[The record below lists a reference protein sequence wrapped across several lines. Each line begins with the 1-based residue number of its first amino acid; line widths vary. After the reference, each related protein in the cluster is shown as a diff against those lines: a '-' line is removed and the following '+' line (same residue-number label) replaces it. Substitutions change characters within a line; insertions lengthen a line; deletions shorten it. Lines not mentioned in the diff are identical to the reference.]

1 MAPLIVQ
8 QAQLARVRRKRDLV
22 EGLPSKKRASD
33 GLRPTTTEGPDERDQ
48 ATWNFSIENSLPV
61 ESDCT
66 DSPYPNSQIW
76 VIQNGSP
83 IIRRDKDSST
93 SKHDEGILGQL
104 LDHPLFPFLHKST
117 ASPEGQSTTTALT
130 ATTTT
135 PVEATST
142 TAAIL
147 TTSAATTSLA
157 TPPPTTAVAST
168 STAVDTP
175 PPPPPPPPPS
185 TTSPIAIPVV
195 SSTVGVSTTSSD
207 LPVSFHPS

>member
-8 QAQLARVRRKRDLV
+8 QAQLARLRRKRDLV
-22 EGLPSKKRASD
+22 EGLPSKKRAGD
-33 GLRPTTTEGPDERDQ
+33 GLRPTATEGPDERDQ
-48 ATWNFSIENSLPV
+48 ATWNFSIKNSLPV

-66 DSPYPNSQIW
+66 YSPYPNSQIW

-93 SKHDEGILGQL
+93 SKHGEGILGQL

-117 ASPEGQSTTTALT
+117 ESPEGQSTTTTALT

-135 PVEATST
+135 PVEDTST

-147 TTSAATTSLA
+147 TTSAATTSLS
-157 TPPPTTAVAST
+157 TTPPTTAVAST
-168 STAVDTP
+168 STAVNT
-175 PPPPPPPPPS
+175 PPPPPS
-185 TTSPIAIPVV
+185 TTSSIAIPVV